1 MRIRQGL
8 CTAWLAGVFLVA
20 CGKGSDEG
28 FKPVVADVNGKVE
41 SLSEAEAQ
49 EICATHY
56 CEENQ
61 IYSANFGKKKTEPAP
76 DPGTGNPPTNP
87 SEPSQPSESLD
98 YSRSILRAETAW
110 AISEGSSDII
120 VAVVDT
126 GIDYE
131 HPDLVNNIWANQA
144 EKDGLP
150 GVDDDDNGY
159 VDDVYGW
166 DFYNRR
172 PNGKDDNGHGTHC
185 AGIIGAEKN
194 GIGVRGIAPKV
205 KLMPLKFLGASGSG
219 DTRSAVEAI
228 RYAVKMGAKI
238 ISNSWGG
245 GGYSQLLDQAVQDA
259 RAAGVLVVAA
269 AGNEET
275 NNDDTPYYPA
285 NISGVISV
293 GSSTDRDQ
301 ISSFSNFGRSTVS
314 VIAPGSSIYST
325 HLKKGYKSLSGTSMA
340 TPQVAGA
347 LALALSVKKD
357 LAVTTAESLL
367 CSSSRSILRS
377 YARCGRMDVGAFVEA
392 VSTQGTPTLARI
404 FD

>member
-8 CTAWLAGVFLVA
+8 GTVWVAGVFLVA
-20 CGKGSDEG
+20 CGKGDNES

-41 SLSEAEAQ
+41 SLSEAEAK

-61 IYSANFGKKKTEPAP
+61 IYTANFGKKKTDPTP
-76 DPGTGNPPTNP
+76 DPGTVTPPA
-87 SEPSQPSESLD
+87 EPAQPTESLD
-98 YSRSILRAETAW
+98 YSRSILRTEAAW
-110 AISEGSSDII
+110 TITEGSSDII

-131 HPDLVNNIWANQA
+131 HPDLVNNIWVNQA

-150 GVDDDDNGY
+150 GVDDDGNGY

-166 DFYNRR
+166 DFYGRR

-194 GIGVRGIAPKV
+194 GIGVRGISPRV
-205 KLMPLKFLGASGSG
+205 KLMPLKFLNAAGSG

-245 GGYSQLLDQAVQDA
+245 TGYSQLLDQAVQDA

-269 AGNEET
+269 AGNEEN
-275 NNDDTPYYPA
+275 NNDDNPYYPA
-285 NISGVISV
+285 NISGVIAV

-301 ISSFSNFGRSTVS
+301 ISSFSNFGRSSVA
-314 VIAPGSSIYST
+314 VIAPGSNIFST

-357 LAVTTAESLL
+357 LSVTTAESLL
-367 CSSSRSILRS
+367 CSTSKSILRS

-392 VSTQGTPTLARI
+392 VSTQGTPALAQ
-404 FD
+404 FPY